1 MSKINCSKTNGTV
14 FEQFGLAFIAAAG
27 QPYFA
32 NNGYIATSDED
43 IQRWVDNDYLF
54 FTRYLHENSGGFQ
67 RGWGV
72 QGKIHIKNIRIDPD
86 FFDMETGS
94 IYEFKYQES
103 SGSMIEKLYKN
114 FLTYQ
119 AIPEPSFIVHHGAG
133 FNDRFFN
140 CMNDHREY
148 LKRPDATQFITFNQF
163 VQEKLGLSIDL
174 TDTRISISTDKVA
187 TNAMRKKSPKLSGYM
202 ERVIFDADTNKEI
215 TRFKTL
221 QLLEDASS
229 DGFKSESFFKK
240 CSFAG

>member
-1 MSKINCSKTNGTV
+1 MSKVNCSKTNGTI
-14 FEQFGLAFIAAAG
+14 FEQVGLAFIAAAG

-43 IQRWVDNDYLF
+43 IQRWVDNDYFF
-54 FTRYLHENSGGFQ
+54 FTRYLHSSGGFQ

-86 FFDMETGS
+86 FFDMVTGS
-94 IYEFKYQES
+94 IYEFKFQGS

-133 FNDRFFN
+133 FNERFFD

-163 VQEKLGLSIDL
+163 VQEKIGLNLDLENVRIGIAIDK
-174 TDTRISISTDKVA
+174 SASQA
-187 TNAMRKKSPKLSGYM
+187 TRKKHAKLKGYT
-202 ERVIFDADTNKEI
+202 ERVIFDADSNKEI

-229 DGFKSESFFKK
+229 DGFKSEAFFKK
-240 CSFAG
+240 NTFQF

>member
-32 NNGYIATSDED
+32 NNGYIATSDDD
-43 IQRWVDNDYLF
+43 IERWLENDYFF
-54 FTRYLHENSGGFQ
+54 FTHYLHAKGGFQ

-94 IYEFKYQES
+94 IYEFKYQGS

-119 AIPEPSFIVHHGAG
+119 AIREPSFIVHHGEG
-133 FNDRFFN
+133 FNDRFFD
-140 CMNDHREY
+140 CINDHREL
-148 LKRPDATQFITFNQF
+148 LKRPDATQFITFNEF
-163 VQEKLGLSIDL
+163 VQNKLGLNIDL
-174 TDTRISISTDKVA
+174 DGARLSIATDKIA
-187 TNAMRKKSPKLSGYM
+187 SSAMRKKHAKLKGYT
-202 ERVIFDADTNKEI
+202 ERVVFDADSNKEI
-215 TRFKTL
+215 ARFKTL

-229 DGFKSESFFKK
+229 DGFKSEAFFKK
-240 CSFAG
+240 CSFKC

>member
-32 NNGYIATSDED
+32 NNGYIATSDDD

-54 FTRYLHENSGGFQ
+54 FTRYLHENGSGIK

-72 QGKIHIKNIRIDPD
+72 QSKIHIKNIRIDPD

-94 IYEFKYQES
+94 IFEFKFQET

-119 AIPEPSFIVHHGAG
+119 AIAEPSFIVHHGAG
-133 FNDRFFN
+133 FNERFFD
-140 CMNDHREY
+140 CINDHRE
-148 LKRPDATQFITFNQF
+148 LMKRPDATQFITFNQF
-163 VQEKLGLSIDL
+163 VQEKLGMNIDL
-174 TDTRISISTDKVA
+174 ENVRLAITTDKAA
-187 TNAMRKKSPKLSGYM
+187 TTATRKKSPKLSGYT
-202 ERVIFDADTNKEI
+202 ERVLFNADTNKEI

-221 QLLEDASS
+221 QLLDDASS
-229 DGFKSESFFKK
+229 DGFKSESFFKS
-240 CSFAG
+240 CSFSC

>member
-1 MSKINCSKTNGTV
+1 MSKINCSKANGTV

-54 FTRYLHENSGGFQ
+54 FTRYLHEHSSGMQ

-72 QGKIHIKNIRIDPD
+72 QSKIHIKNDRIDPD

-94 IYEFKYQES
+94 VYEFKYQES
-103 SGSMIEKLYKN
+103 NGSMIEKLYKN
-114 FLTYQ
+114 IVSYQ
-119 AIPEPSFIVHHGAG
+119 ALKDPSFIVHHGAG

-140 CMNDHREY
+140 CLKDNREY
-148 LKRPDATQFITFNQF
+148 LKYPDLTQFITFNQF
-163 VQEKLGLSIDL
+163 VQEKLRLNIDISN
-174 TDTRISISTDKVA
+174 TRLVIATDKSVTTA
-187 TNAMRKKSPKLSGYM
+187 TRKKHPKLSGYT
-202 ERVIFDADTNKEI
+202 ERVVFNANTNKEI
-215 TRFKTL
+215 IRFKTL

-229 DGFKSESFFKK
+229 DGFKTDAFLKK
-240 CSFAG
+240 FSLSC